1 VPVLELLG
9 LLGRDERDPMTKPH
23 AVPDEIAVTVAKPS
37 SPAHDK
43 LKLAKRVISQ
53 LEHLSGAEQSHL
65 MGVVQ
70 NVSDPIALRKVLS
83 ILETAGANRVAVVET
98 VSHLVGKP
106 A

>member
-1 VPVLELLG
+1 MSKSHAAPDAIEVTAV
-9 LLGRDERDPMTKPH
+9 KP
-23 AVPDEIAVTVAKPS
+23 T
-37 SPAHDK
+37 SPAQDK

-83 ILETAGANRVAVVET
+83 ILESAGSNRVAVVET
-98 VSHLVGKP
+98 VAHLVGDGK
-106 A
+106 